1 MATALH
7 LDDMGCEPAE
17 PSDTSITY
25 HTREGFSIWEAIQQL
40 TTELVLSWRQVGS
53 DELSRYRLW
62 ASNIGAYH
70 DPGDQRSA
78 DHRLRGAPDFEKR
91 IVQLLE
97 ELNEALDDIYQISS
111 GQREGESEEISDP
124 HSNAQDSTR
133 TDISE
138 ISELWLM
145 VEEITTSLMKASV
158 LVRKSTK
165 RNRFQHAIRAA
176 AKVASPSVPTI
187 WDVEHIR
194 YKHPKLERNRW
205 LLDRVGEAN
214 THRRQF
220 LLYAQDHGRRVAF
233 DQSGDFVSKSLF
245 SRPTQAL
252 TQATTVVKDEK
263 VSSALAHLDDY
274 EGNDDASATSL
285 TTYAT
290 GRDDDISTTRLRIV
304 PLTTV
309 CPEGKPGLCPY
320 CQGMVL
326 FTDRKLWR
334 WVAR

>member
-1 MATALH
+1 MANPS
-7 LDDMGCEPAE
+7 DDIGCEPAE
-17 PSDTSITY
+17 PADTSITY

-40 TTELVLSWRQVGS
+40 TTELALSWRQVAS

-70 DPGDQRSA
+70 DPCDQRSA
-78 DHRLRGAPDFEKR
+78 DYRLRGAPDFGKR

-111 GQREGESEEISDP
+111 GQREGETEEISDP
-124 HSNAQDSTR
+124 HSNAQDSPR
-133 TDISE
+133 TE

-145 VEEITTSLMKASV
+145 VEEIMTNLMKVSV

-176 AKVASPSVPTI
+176 AKVASPSVPTT
-187 WDVEHIR
+187 WDVDHIR
-194 YKHPKLERNRW
+194 HKHPKLERNRW

-214 THRRQF
+214 TQRRQF

-233 DQSGDFVSKSLF
+233 DQSGDFGSKSLF

-252 TQATTVVKDEK
+252 TKATTVVKDEK
-263 VSSALAHLDDY
+263 ISSSLAHLDDY

-290 GRDDDISTTRLRIV
+290 GRDDDGSITRLQIV
-304 PLTTV
+304 PLITV

-326 FTDRKLWR
+326 FTGRKLWR

>member
-40 TTELVLSWRQVGS
+40 TTELALSWRQVAS

-70 DPGDQRSA
+70 DPDDQRSA
-78 DHRLRGAPDFEKR
+78 DHRLRAAPEFKNR

-97 ELNEALDDIYQISS
+97 ELNEALDDIHQISS
-111 GQREGESEEISDP
+111 GQREGETEEISDP
-124 HSNAQDSTR
+124 HSNAQDSPR
-133 TDISE
+133 TE

-145 VEEITTSLMKASV
+145 VEEIITSLMKVSV

-176 AKVASPSVPTI
+176 AKVASPSVPTT
-187 WDVEHIR
+187 WDVDHIR
-194 YKHPKLERNRW
+194 HKHPKLERNRW

-233 DQSGDFVSKSLF
+233 DQSGDFGSKSLF

-252 TQATTVVKDEK
+252 TQATTVVKDERI
-263 VSSALAHLDDY
+263 SSALANLDDY
-274 EGNDDASATSL
+274 EGNDDASTTSP

-290 GRDDDISTTRLRIV
+290 GRDDDGSTTRLRIV
-304 PLTTV
+304 PLITV
-309 CPEGKPGLCPY
+309 CPKGKPGVCPY

-326 FTDRKLWR
+326 FTGRKLWR
-334 WVAR
+334 WVANE

>member
-1 MATALH
+1 MANPS
-7 LDDMGCEPAE
+7 DDIGCEPAE
-17 PSDTSITY
+17 PADTSITY

-40 TTELVLSWRQVGS
+40 TTELALSWRQVAS

-70 DPGDQRSA
+70 DPCDQRSA
-78 DHRLRGAPDFEKR
+78 DYRLRGAPDFGKR

-111 GQREGESEEISDP
+111 GQREGETEEISDP
-124 HSNAQDSTR
+124 HSNAQDSPR
-133 TDISE
+133 TE

-145 VEEITTSLMKASV
+145 VEEIMTNLMKVSV

-176 AKVASPSVPTI
+176 AKVASPSVPTT
-187 WDVEHIR
+187 WDVDHIR
-194 YKHPKLERNRW
+194 HKHPKLERNRW

-214 THRRQF
+214 TQRRQF

-233 DQSGDFVSKSLF
+233 DQFGDFGSKSLF

-263 VSSALAHLDDY
+263 ISSALAHLDY

-290 GRDDDISTTRLRIV
+290 GRDDDGSTTRLRIV
-304 PLTTV
+304 PLITV
-309 CPEGKPGLCPY
+309 CPKGKPGVCPY

-326 FTDRKLWR
+326 FTGRKLWR
-334 WVAR
+334 WVANE

>member
-1 MATALH
+1 MANPSD
-7 LDDMGCEPAE
+7 LDDMGYEPT
-17 PSDTSITY
+17 DTSITY
-25 HTREGFSIWEAIQQL
+25 HTREGFNIWEAIQQL
-40 TTELVLSWRQVGS
+40 TTELALSWRQVAS
-53 DELSRYRLW
+53 DEFSRYRLW

-78 DHRLRGAPDFEKR
+78 KYRLRAVPDFEKR

-111 GQREGESEEISDP
+111 GQREGETEEISDP
-124 HSNAQDSTR
+124 HSNAQDSPR
-133 TDISE
+133 TE

-145 VEEITTSLMKASV
+145 VEEIITSLMKVSV

-176 AKVASPSVPTI
+176 AKVASPSVPTT
-187 WDVEHIR
+187 WDVDHIR
-194 YKHPKLERNRW
+194 HKHPKLERNRW

-233 DQSGDFVSKSLF
+233 DQSGDFGSKSLF

-252 TQATTVVKDEK
+252 TQATTVVKDERI
-263 VSSALAHLDDY
+263 SSALANLDDY
-274 EGNDDASATSL
+274 EGNDDASTTSP

-290 GRDDDISTTRLRIV
+290 GRDDDGSTTRLRIV
-304 PLTTV
+304 PLITV
-309 CPEGKPGLCPY
+309 CPKGKPGVCPY

-326 FTDRKLWR
+326 FTGRKLWR
-334 WVAR
+334 WVANE